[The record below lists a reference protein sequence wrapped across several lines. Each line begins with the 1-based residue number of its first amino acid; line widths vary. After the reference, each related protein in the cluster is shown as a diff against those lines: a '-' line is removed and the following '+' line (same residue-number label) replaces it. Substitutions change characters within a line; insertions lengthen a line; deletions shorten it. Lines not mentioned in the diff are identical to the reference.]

1 MGPARRG
8 GADSRKQQQ
17 RTAGHLTVEGL
28 QEHLERI
35 VADEAESTAEAAKFR
50 KLEGEDRGGE
60 APQYYYWS
68 IQENNLN
75 NDMVVVAVPA
85 AGWKW

>member
-1 MGPARRG
+1 M
-8 GADSRKQQQ
+8 
-17 RTAGHLTVEGL
+17 
-28 QEHLERI
+28 
-35 VADEAESTAEAAKFR
+35 ADEAESTAEAAKFR
-50 KLEGEDRGGE
+50 KLEGEDGGGE